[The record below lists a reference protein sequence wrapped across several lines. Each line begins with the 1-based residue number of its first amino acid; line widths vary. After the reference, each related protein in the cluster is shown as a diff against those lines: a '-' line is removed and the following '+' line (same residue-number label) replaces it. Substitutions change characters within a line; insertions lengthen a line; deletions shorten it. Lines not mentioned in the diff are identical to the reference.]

1 MIKKGKKKKC
11 NQLERIHFP
20 LGYTIHVDCLSDFML
35 VSLLFIYLFC
45 LATWVFGPV
54 VLAYFFHRIFGFL
67 PDFHLKLALSATLLP
82 LPIQTI
88 S

>member
-35 VSLLFIYLFC
+35 VSLLFIYLFI
-45 LATWVFGPV
+45 LLSHLGIRLGGNPPSQKALLLYEGVGSIPGVFKYTCV
-54 VLAYFFHRIFGFL
+54 CV
-67 PDFHLKLALSATLLP
+67 SVN
-82 LPIQTI
+82 
-88 S
+88 